1 MRFEPTATHTQNQT
15 RPDVFQS
22 RPQSG
27 VFVTFGLGARSSP
40 VPLDDTL
47 TFLAN
52 DKGKGPLKGI
62 KILDDLEQRIEKV
75 ENILNKAKEK
85 MVLKKGKEKMVME
98 REVIIIEDTDDNP
111 FQVTSDESSDDRAL
125 QL

>member
-1 MRFEPTATHTQNQT
+1 MVYKSCMY
-15 RPDVFQS
+15 RPSVI
-22 RPQSG
+22 
-27 VFVTFGLGARSSP
+27 L
-40 VPLDDTL
+40 PLDDTL
-47 TFLAN
+47 TCSARED